1 MDLVLSCVSTLLSE
15 LQYRVQDNSLLNA
28 DIPSYTPR
36 IEAAITN
43 VSRLGPGHQVLIQ
56 ALQSIRE
63 SLPTYQNG
71 NTDSD
76 MSATQPTRLYTGIL
90 IHAAQYSSASFT

>member
-1 MDLVLSCVSTLLSE
+1 MDLVLSRVSTLLSE

-28 DIPSYTPR
+28 NILSYTAR
-36 IEAAITN
+36 IEAAIT
-43 VSRLGPGHQVLIQ
+43 RLGSGHQVLIQ

-71 NTDSD
+71 STDSD

-90 IHAAQYSSASFT
+90 LHAAQYSLALCRLHV